1 MGTYLLRN
9 YYAHTL
15 GAFFRMGCSAMSVT
29 KSAKQTRRPTNLSLD
44 SSLLQEAKA
53 LGVHISRS
61 AEVGIAEAVRR
72 SKREQWL
79 QANKAAL
86 KSSNEYVESNGL
98 PLSRHRHF

>member
-1 MGTYLLRN
+1 
-9 YYAHTL
+9 
-15 GAFFRMGCSAMSVT
+15 MSIT
-29 KSAKQTRRPTNLSLD
+29 EAAKQTRRPTNLSLD

-53 LGVHISRS
+53 LGVNISRS

-86 KSSNEYVESNGL
+86 ESSNEYVESNGL